1 MHASYPLFTE
11 VSPWHLDTTLWIAIV
26 FSLVFHGWW
35 MGFFEANEQ
44 VFDLSLEG
52 ASSQQVMSISLGR
65 FGAPTAS
72 PRDVNPKASAI
83 SSALDQMAAPLDQP
97 VSDFARKTPAVAKP
111 AAKPKATTKTDLTA
125 VEVRPPQ
132 DDSAVAEPDKPVETQ
147 VQAGDALSADQQ
159 AHTQAQSLESFV
171 RKNPSF
177 SRPPIAPSYPRLAI
191 KRRWQGEV
199 LVQALVSA
207 LGETEKVRLKRSSG
221 FELLDKSALAAVKH
235 WQFQAYVEQGRSVAS
250 WVEVPVDF
258 TLR

>member
-1 MHASYPLFTE
+1 MNASYPLFTE
-11 VSPWHLDTTLWIAIV
+11 VSPWHLDTTLWIAMV

-35 MGFFEANEQ
+35 IGFFEANEP

-65 FGAPTAS
+65 FGAPTAN
-72 PRDVNPKASAI
+72 PRDVNPKASVI

-97 VSDFARKTPAVAKP
+97 VSDFAPKAPAVAKP
-111 AAKPKATTKTDLTA
+111 AAKPKPATKTDLTA
-125 VEVRPPQ
+125 VVAQPL
-132 DDSAVAEPDKPVETQ
+132 DDSAVTEPDNPPETQ

-159 AHTQAQSLESFV
+159 AHTQTQSLESFV